1 MRGAGGGKMGVFT
14 PIRGEI
20 AWIAVF
26 SVATNLLVLALPL
39 HMMAIYDRVLTSGS
53 VETLVYITLI
63 ALGALALLGAGEALR
78 LLIAGRMSARLVTV
92 HGERV
97 LASAMAAPDG
107 EPADGPREL
116 QALRAFVA
124 SRAFVGLFDLP
135 FAPFFVA
142 LMFALHAVLGLVTLA
157 GMLVLVLIAAAQH
170 GLAGGLS
177 AEAQRRSG
185 DLTAFTATALRH
197 REDAR
202 PMGMGPAIARRWGAA
217 VARALTVADR
227 AGGVGAVAHGLTRFV
242 RQGLQ
247 VVILALGAWLV
258 LAGDLSGGVI
268 FASSIV
274 FGRAIAPI
282 EAVIGGWER
291 LVRARLDAR
300 AVRARLEE
308 EVVEGEAA
316 FGKPLGRLEAR
327 GLGYAATDMLGQSV
341 PLLTDASFALE
352 PGRIMAVIGPSG
364 AGKSVLARLL
374 AGALPAS
381 EGCVRLDGHDV
392 GHWSDERRARSIGYV
407 GQEVRLFPGT
417 VADNIARLRDDIDE
431 ERIVWAARFA
441 GALEMIASLPHGF
454 ATPVGGGVSGGAGG
468 AFELSGGQRQLIG
481 LARAVVTRPRLLVLD
496 EPNAHLD
503 QRSEAQFLR
512 ALTNARHEGTSAVV
526 VTQRRSVLQV
536 ADRIATVN
544 GGRLVSVE
552 ENAGQWKLRENDARR
567 DELHEEAREAA
578 RRANAALSLADR
590 LGQELE
596 MDVRQMDAGEMGA
609 REMGARLMGTRAA

>member
-1 MRGAGGGKMGVFT
+1 MMGVFT
-14 PIRGEI
+14 PIRGEM

-26 SVATNLLVLALPL
+26 SVATNLLVLAMPL

-78 LLIAGRMSARLVTV
+78 LLIAGRMSAKLVTE

-97 LASAMAAPDG
+97 LACAMDTPDG
-107 EPADGPREL
+107 KPADGPREL
-116 QALRAFVA
+116 QALRAFVG

-135 FAPFFVA
+135 FAPFFVV
-142 LMFALHAVLGLVTLA
+142 LMFALHPVLGIVTLA
-157 GMLVLVLIAAAQH
+157 GMLALVLIAAAQH
-170 GLAGGLS
+170 GLAGGLA

-217 VARALTVADR
+217 VQRALVIADR
-227 AGGVGAVAHGLTRFV
+227 AGGVGAIAHGLTRFV

-258 LAGDLSGGVI
+258 LEGDLSGGVI

-282 EAVIGGWER
+282 EAVIGGWDR
-291 LVRARLDAR
+291 LVRARDDMR
-300 AVRARLEE
+300 AVRARLHEE
-308 EVVEGEAA
+308 REEGEAA
-316 FGKPLGRLEAR
+316 FGKPIGRLEAR
-327 GLGYAATDMLGQSV
+327 GLGFATTDMLGQDV
-341 PLLTDASFALE
+341 PLLNDVSFTLE
-352 PGRIMAVIGPSG
+352 PGRILAIIGPSG

-381 EGCVRLDGHDV
+381 EGCVRLDAHDI

-441 GALEMIASLPHGF
+441 GALETIASLPHGF
-454 ATPVGGGVSGGAGG
+454 ATPVGGS
-468 AFELSGGQRQLIG
+468 FELSAGQRQLIG
-481 LARAVVTRPRLLVLD
+481 LARAIVTRPRLLVLD

-544 GGRLVSVE
+544 GGRLVSIE
-552 ENAGQWKLRENDARR
+552 ENTGQWKLREHDPRR

-590 LGQELE
+590 LGQELQLH
-596 MDVRQMDAGEMGA
+596 V
-609 REMGARLMGTRAA
+609 RAA